1 MIFPVRYHPAMPHA
15 EPLSLTQV
23 RKVAQL
29 ARLSLTDDQLEQYRH
44 QLGSVLAYMERLR
57 GLDLTDVEPMSSPI
71 ETVNRLADDEVGAT
85 LSNEQ
90 LMAMSP
96 RGAAAAPFV
105 AVPKVIGGGEG
116 A

>member
-1 MIFPVRYHPAMPHA
+1 MALPRYHRLMSHA
-15 EPLSLTQV
+15 EPLPLAQV

-29 ARLSLTDDQLEQYRH
+29 ARLSLGDAQLEQYRH
-44 QLGSVLAYMERLR
+44 QLGSVLTYMERLR
-57 GLDLTDVEPMSSPI
+57 GLDLSSVEPLSSPI
-71 ETVNRLADDEVGAT
+71 EIVNRLAEDESGPT

-90 LMAMSP
+90 LMSIAPHGS
-96 RGAAAAPFV
+96 AAAPFV

>member
-1 MIFPVRYHPAMPHA
+1 MTHP
-15 EPLSLTQV
+15 EPLSLAQV

-29 ARLSLTDDQLEQYRH
+29 ARLSLSDEQIERYRH
-44 QLGSVLAYMERLR
+44 QLGSVLSYMERLR
-57 GLDLTDVEPMSSPI
+57 GLDLSAVEPMSSPI
-71 ETVNRLADDEVGAT
+71 EIVNRLADDEAGPT

-90 LMAMSP
+90 LMAMAP
-96 RGAAAAPFV
+96 HGAAAAPFI